1 MIASTLRREVSG
13 CSLFGCI
20 HEGGRRFSGEL
31 AIRAISAMRERANG
45 LGGGFAGYGIY
56 PEHAREYAL
65 HLMYD
70 SEEAK
75 RVAEEYFAQHL
86 TLSAS
91 EPLPTRPVPEVS
103 KGPLLWRYFGALR
116 PADDGEARDED
127 DRMLSLVMHVNASLP
142 GAFVVSSGKNM
153 GIFKGVG
160 FPEDIGRFY
169 RLEEYDGWSWT
180 AHGRFPT
187 NSVAWWGGAHPFGVL
202 DWSVVHN
209 GEISSYGI
217 NKRYLENFGYRVALS
232 TDTEVLSYLFDLL
245 VRRHGLGFEEAALV
259 LAAPLWTQIER
270 MPEPRRSL
278 ARTLRIVYSSALVNG
293 PFAIVVGHGGGLV
306 ALNDRVKL
314 RPLVVGRAGEM
325 TYISSE
331 ESAMH
336 SVASQLED
344 IWAPHGGEPV
354 IVHLKQEVRASTGSA
369 PGARQSRA
377 QQVEGREGVPC
388 PSL

>member
-1 MIASTLRREVSG
+1 MRRQKRDMIASARIGIAGSRRREVSG

-20 HEGGRRFSGEL
+20 NEAGRRFSGEL
-31 AIRAISAMRERANG
+31 AVRAISSMRERANG

-70 SEEAK
+70 SQEAK
-75 RVAEEYFAQHL
+75 RQAEEYFAQHL

-91 EPLPTRPVPEVS
+91 EPLPTRPVAEVS
-103 KGPLLWRYFGALR
+103 KGPLLWRYFGTLR
-116 PADDGEARDED
+116 PADDGEARGED
-127 DRMLSLVMHVNASLP
+127 DRMLDLVMQVNSSLA
-142 GAFVVSSGKNM
+142 GAFVVSSGRNM

-169 RLEEYDGWSWT
+169 RLEEYEGWSWT

-259 LAAPLWTQIER
+259 FAAPLWTQIER

-278 ARTLRIVYSSALVNG
+278 ARALRIVYSSALVNG
-293 PFAIVVGHGGGLV
+293 PFAIVVGHAGGLV

-325 TYISSE
+325 TYLSSE
-331 ESAMH
+331 ESAIH
-336 SVASQLED
+336 SVVSGLD
-344 IWAPHGGEPV
+344 DVWAPRGGEPV
-354 IVHLKQEVRASTGSA
+354 IVNLKQEV
-369 PGARQSRA
+369 
-377 QQVEGREGVPC
+377 REGVPC

>member
-1 MIASTLRREVSG
+1 MIPRTLRREVSG

-20 HEGGRRFSGEL
+20 HEGRQRFSGEL
-31 AIRAISAMRERANG
+31 AVRAISSMRERANG

-75 RVAEEYFAQHL
+75 RQAEEYFAQHL
-86 TLSAS
+86 TLSVS
-91 EPLPTRPVPEVS
+91 EPIPTRPVAGVS
-103 KGPLLWRYFGALR
+103 RGPLLWRYFGALR
-116 PADDGEARDED
+116 PADDGEARTED
-127 DRMLSLVMHVNASLP
+127 DRMLDMVMQVNSSLA
-142 GAFVVSSGKNM
+142 GAFVVSSGRNM

-169 RLEEYDGWSWT
+169 RLEEYDGWAWT

-293 PFAIVVGHGGGLV
+293 PFAIVVGHTGGLV

-314 RPLVVGRAGEM
+314 RPLVVGRAGET

-331 ESAMH
+331 ESAIH
-336 SVASQLED
+336 SVVSGLDEV
-344 IWAPHGGEPV
+344 WSPHGGEPV
-354 IVHLKQEVRASTGSA
+354 IVNLKQAVQEEAL
-369 PGARQSRA
+369 
-377 QQVEGREGVPC
+377 C